1 MRRETFADALKETKF
16 ETIKIKLSADTDFE
30 VSGVEILLDHGK
42 GGNYSTIEATRY
54 YLVVFC

>member
-1 MRRETFADALKETKF
+1 MRHETFADALKETKF

-42 GGNYSTIEATRY
+42 GGHSGPGQVI
-54 YLVVFC
+54 